1 MTDKTERE
9 HRVTNKKEGGKK
21 EESFPRATECNVTL
35 RMGNGDSM
43 ERRRQLTDSGGK
55 ERGEES
61 GKARRKMGKDLLQNL
76 QSATS
81 VNLKHKVDQPP
92 SFLSLRLAVSFPRN
106 ACGATAHM

>member
-21 EESFPRATECNVTL
+21 EESFPRATECNVTP

-55 ERGEES
+55 ERGEKVERHG
-61 GKARRKMGKDLLQNL
+61 GKWGRICFRICKVLQ
-76 QSATS
+76 
-81 VNLKHKVDQPP
+81 V
-92 SFLSLRLAVSFPRN
+92 
-106 ACGATAHM
+106 